1 LGKKSAGR
9 ICALWHSHER
19 ESGSLH
25 HVKASDLGRSS
36 ATISVTSSELMLFNN
51 ALNEVCNGVLELGD
65 NPEFEGRVGST
76 RFAARSLLAE
86 VSTLLDS
93 MGRLP
98 R

>member
-1 LGKKSAGR
+1 
-9 ICALWHSHER
+9 
-19 ESGSLH
+19 
-25 HVKASDLGRSS
+25 
-36 ATISVTSSELMLFNN
+36 MLFNN